1 MATWFITGCSSGLGH
16 SLATAVLGAGFNAVV
31 TARDAD
37 KVKAFER
44 SFPGR
49 ALAVALDLNDKASIG
64 DAVAKATA
72 RFGDID
78 VLVNNAGYGYR
89 AAIEEGDEQEDV
101 ANLFDTHV
109 FGPVTLMKA
118 VLPAMRARRQGT
130 IINFSSIGAQLFN
143 PGSGYYSAA
152 KMAQEGI
159 TLTLKTEVEPLGLRV
174 MVIEPGAFRTDF
186 AGRSLKGA
194 KFEID
199 DYAETVGPRRKEN
212 DRTDGTQPGDP
223 ARAARLIIE
232 TVAKPKLPK
241 RLLLGSDAITIVRKG
256 LEAQLEEISAAQA
269 TSEGTDFPK
278 GN

>member
-16 SLATAVLGAGFNAVV
+16 ALATAVLEAGFNAVV

-37 KVKAFER
+37 KVKEFEET
-44 SFPGR
+44 FPGR

-64 DAVAKATA
+64 DAVAQAMA

-89 AAIEEGDEQEDV
+89 AAIEEGDEHDV
-101 ANLFDTHV
+101 VELFATHV
-109 FGPVTLMKA
+109 FGPVALMKA

-130 IINFSSIGAQLFN
+130 IVNFSSIAAQFFN

-159 TLTLKTEVEPLGLRV
+159 SLTLKMEVEPLGIRV

-194 KFEID
+194 RTEIS
-199 DYAETVGPRRKEN
+199 DYADTVGPRRKEN

-223 ARAARLIIE
+223 ARAATLIVE
-232 TVAKPKLPK
+232 TVAKPKLPM
-241 RLLLGSDAITIVRKG
+241 RLLLGSDAVTIVRKG
-256 LEAQLEEISAAQA
+256 LNTQLAEIDAAQA
-269 TSEGTDFPK
+269 ASQGTDFPK
-278 GN
+278 RD

>member
-16 SLATAVLGAGFNAVV
+16 SLATVVLEAGFNAVV

-37 KVKAFER
+37 KVKEFER
-44 SFPGR
+44 AFPGR
-49 ALAVALDLNDKASIG
+49 ALAVALDLNHKTSIS
-64 DAVAKATA
+64 DAVAQAAA

-89 AAIEEGDEQEDV
+89 AAVEEGDEQDV
-101 ANLFDTHV
+101 AELFATHV
-109 FGPVTLMKA
+109 FGPIALMKA

-130 IINFSSIGAQLFN
+130 IVNFSSIGAQFFN

-194 KFEID
+194 KTEID
-199 DYAETVGPRRKEN
+199 DYADTVGPRRKAN

-241 RLLLGSDAITIVRKG
+241 RLLLGSDAVTIVRKG
-256 LEAQLEEISAAQA
+256 LKAQLEEISAAQA
-269 TSEGTDFPK
+269 ASEGTDFPK
-278 GN
+278 DD